1 MGLPS
6 LFRVS
11 FAVIVVV
18 LRVLIHTLT
27 AATINVGGVGGATAS
42 GH

>member
-1 MGLPS
+1 MGLAS

-11 FAVIVVV
+11 FAVVVVV

-27 AATINVGGVGGATAS
+27 AATINDGGVGGATAS